1 MKRMLIALF
10 AVAAAFAGV
19 LVLIQSAGAQP
30 LESDSGPPDGFTCN
44 ESNAGVL
51 LQHIVWQEDA
61 VKDPDTQASSGVWVI
76 RAFRCKDQGP
86 SNQLA
91 WESDGVYPFQVFQPR
106 TKPVQTDPLAPV
118 TPQGDLAA
126 NTALQQLI
134 GPLSAASDI
143 CAAVNALDYADTD
156 DVFRVGAT
164 WHYVPAADHDL
175 LPPASR
181 MSAIWGSVAQC
192 AAPAPPTEGEGGGQD
207 PPSDE
212 GAGADG

>member
-1 MKRMLIALF
+1 MKRMLVAYF
-10 AVAAAFAGV
+10 AVAAVFAGV
-19 LVLIQSAGAQP
+19 LGLTQSAVAQSIG
-30 LESDSGPPDGFTCN
+30 LECNASSSDSFAKTT
-44 ESNAGVL
+44 
-51 LQHIVWQEDA
+51 VWDDLRGA
-61 VKDPDTQASSGVWVI
+61 WVI
-76 RAFRCKDQGP
+76 REFRCTDQGP
-86 SNQLA
+86 TNQFA
-91 WESDGVYPFQVFQPR
+91 WHPNGGYNWHVFETE
-106 TKPVQTDPLAPV
+106 TKPVGYYESGIYSSGWPIFQTDPLAPV
-118 TPQGDLAA
+118 TPHGDLAA

-181 MSAIWGSVAQC
+181 MSAIWGSVSQC
-192 AAPAPPTEGEGGGQD
+192 AAPAPPADDEGGGQD